1 MSSSDLGAATST
13 QCLGTSVSL
22 LVTTVYVLILCS
34 IFCDDCY
41 LSAMKA
47 LQRWAEYGG
56 HPALCFSESALVL
69 LFFLS
74 ACLFGKD
81 IYDWEFKNFTKTL
94 SRL

>member
-1 MSSSDLGAATST
+1 
-13 QCLGTSVSL
+13 
-22 LVTTVYVLILCS
+22 
-34 IFCDDCY
+34 
-41 LSAMKA
+41 MKA